1 MEQLSK
7 GIPDPDTM
15 VSLRQLE
22 KMEYLHACVKEALRL
37 AMPVPGRLPRVVP
50 ENGQPLI
57 IDGKLIPPGTI
68 IGASAYSVHM
78 DESIWGPNAESFI
91 PERWL
96 GGDKT
101 KEPDKCLLTF
111 SKGARACIGINLA
124 HAEVFYT
131 LAYFFRRY
139 DIQLKTEEI
148 KVVDCFVWKPLEPGL
163 LIDCKRRVD

>member
-1 MEQLSK
+1 
-7 GIPDPDTM
+7 
-15 VSLRQLE
+15 
-22 KMEYLHACVKEALRL
+22 
-37 AMPVPGRLPRVVP
+37 MPVPGRLPRVVP

-57 IDGKLIPPGTI
+57 IDGKLIPPGVSIIHAILSTKQELTFSQTI

-111 SKGARACIGINLA
+111 SKGARACIGIKWVSSVPPHRPIILLMSMQSLA